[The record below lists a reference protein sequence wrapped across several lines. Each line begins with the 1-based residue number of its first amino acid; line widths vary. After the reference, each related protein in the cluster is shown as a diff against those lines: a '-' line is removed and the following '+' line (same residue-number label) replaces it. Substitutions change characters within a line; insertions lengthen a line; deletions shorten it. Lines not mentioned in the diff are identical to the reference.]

1 MSKTLG
7 SLPNGALVKDT
18 GTLYYGKPI
27 VWKIADK
34 GHTGY
39 PSGSVTLITEK
50 IITLKCFDAIE
61 SGNSDSNR
69 RSYGNNR
76 YSLSNIDKWL
86 NSDAAA
92 GKWWAATHSA
102 DAAPT
107 NANVWSNYN
116 EYDAQAGF
124 LNGFSANM
132 KAALLNTTI
141 TVAKNTVT
149 DGGGSETI
157 TRKLFLASTT
167 EVGLANENNI
177 AEGSKLAIF
186 SDNNSRLAYPTAE
199 AVSNSEYKD
208 TNSLTA
214 SKPWWWWLR
223 TPYASYS
230 CNARYVHS
238 GGTLNDASAYIGFRG
253 VRPLCNLKSE
263 ILVSDTTDSDGAYT
277 IIWNQPPTTPGSL
290 TMPGTVEGGKTAVIS
305 WGQSTDPEG
314 NLSGYVLERS
324 TNGGAYAQVYK
335 GLNRTYTDTITF
347 GWNTVQYRVKA
358 YDGAGLESG
367 YYTGTQKAVV
377 NNHPPVISGTD
388 SDLGTKSGPFSQA
401 YTITDEDSG
410 QTITATEK
418 IDGAVKRTFA
428 ANSGT
433 QYTFTITQADWVKIQ
448 NGSHALTVEAKD
460 SAGGVATRTFQFAK
474 NETEL
479 EFMLSAPLPAD
490 DMLTKAIMS
499 VTREIPAGAE
509 LKIYACN
516 NAFDA
521 APTWEDV
528 TQAVTTGNK
537 FFLSNTEKTAE
548 SWGFNFKISVK
559 RKNATGDCYI
569 QSVGGNFE

>member
-34 GHTGY
+34 NHVGY

-50 IITLKCFDAIE
+50 IITLKCFDAME
-61 SGNSDSNR
+61 SGNSDGNR

-92 GKWWAATHSA
+92 GRWWAATHSA

-157 TRKLFLASTT
+157 TRKVFYASTT
-167 EVGLANENNI
+167 EVGLANENNV

-186 SDNNSRLAYPTAE
+186 SDNASRLAYPTAE
-199 AVSNSEYKD
+199 AVSNSEYK
-208 TNSLTA
+208 TSGLA
-214 SKPWWWWLR
+214 VGRPWWWYLR
-223 TPYASYS
+223 TPYASHSY
-230 CNARYVHS
+230 YVRLVHT
-238 GGTLNDASAYIGFRG
+238 GGALSSASAFDGGGG

-263 ILVSDTTDSDGAYT
+263 ILVSDNTDSDGAYT

-324 TNGGAYAQVYK
+324 ANGGAYAQVYK

-367 YYTGTQKAVV
+367 YYTGQQKAVV

-388 SDLGTKSGPFSQA
+388 SDLGTKTGPFSQA

-418 IDGAVKRTFA
+418 IDGTVKRTFT

-448 NGSHALTVEAKD
+448 NGSHTLTVEAQD

-499 VTREIPAGAE
+499 VTRQIPAGAE
-509 LKIYACN
+509 LKVYACN

-537 FFLSNTEKTAE
+537 FFLSNREKTAE

-559 RKNATGDCYI
+559 RKNATGDCFI

>member
-50 IITLKCFDAIE
+50 IITLKCVDAKE
-61 SGNSDSNR
+61 SGNSDTNR

-76 YSLSNIDKWL
+76 YSLSNIDRWL

-92 GKWWAATHSA
+92 GRWWAATHSA

-167 EVGLANENNI
+167 EVGLPNENSI

-199 AVSNSEYKD
+199 AVSNSEYK
-208 TNSLTA
+208 TSNLAAGS
-214 SKPWWWWLR
+214 PWWWYLR
-223 TPYASYS
+223 TPYASDSYRVRIVNTDGSLGYAYAYS
-230 CNARYVHS
+230 GY
-238 GGTLNDASAYIGFRG
+238 GG

-263 ILVSDTTDSDGAYT
+263 ILVSDNTDSTGAYT

-324 TNGGAYAQVYK
+324 ANGGAYTQVYR

-367 YYTGTQKAVV
+367 YYTGQQKAVV

-418 IDGAVKRTFA
+418 IDGTVKRTFP

-448 NGSHALTVEAKD
+448 NGSHALTVEARD
-460 SAGGVATRTFQFAK
+460 SAGGVATRTFRFAK

-479 EFMLSAPLPAD
+479 EFMLSAPLTAD

-499 VTREIPAGAE
+499 VTRQIPAGAE
-509 LKIYACN
+509 LKVYACN

-537 FFLSNTEKTAE
+537 FFLANTEKTAE

-559 RKNATGDCYI
+559 RKDATGDCYI

>member
-34 GHTGY
+34 NHVGY

-50 IITLKCFDAIE
+50 IITLKCFDAME
-61 SGNSDSNR
+61 SGNSDGNR

-92 GKWWAATHSA
+92 GRWWAATHSA

-157 TRKLFLASTT
+157 TRKVFYASTT
-167 EVGLANENNI
+167 EVGLANENNV

-186 SDNNSRLAYPTAE
+186 SDNASRLAYPTAE
-199 AVSNSEYKD
+199 AVSNSEYK
-208 TNSLTA
+208 TSGLA
-214 SKPWWWWLR
+214 VGRPWWWYLR
-223 TPYASYS
+223 TPYASDS
-230 CNARYVHS
+230 CNVRGVHT
-238 GGTLNDASAYIGFRG
+238 GGALSYANAYYGNEG

-263 ILVSDTTDSDGAYT
+263 ILVSDNTDSDGAYT

-324 TNGGAYAQVYK
+324 ANGGAYAQVYK

-367 YYTGTQKAVV
+367 YYTGQQKAVV

-388 SDLGTKSGPFSQA
+388 SDLGTKTGPFSQA

-418 IDGAVKRTFA
+418 IDGTVKRTFT

-448 NGSHALTVEAKD
+448 NGSHTLTVEAQD

-499 VTREIPAGAE
+499 VTRQIPAGAE
-509 LKIYACN
+509 LKVYACN

-537 FFLSNTEKTAE
+537 FFLSNREKTAE

-559 RKNATGDCYI
+559 RKNATGDCFI

>member
-223 TPYASYS
+223 TPYASNS
-230 CNARYVHS
+230 CDARGVRAD
-238 GGTLNDASAYIGFRG
+238 GTLSGTNACNGHGG

-277 IIWNQPPTTPGSL
+277 IIWNQPPTTPGTL
-290 TMPGTVEGGKTAVIS
+290 FIS
-305 WGQSTDPEG
+305 CW
-314 NLSGYVLERS
+314 R
-324 TNGGAYAQVYK
+324 
-335 GLNRTYTDTITF
+335 
-347 GWNTVQYRVKA
+347 
-358 YDGAGLESG
+358 
-367 YYTGTQKAVV
+367 TGTAC
-377 NNHPPVISGTD
+377 
-388 SDLGTKSGPFSQA
+388 
-401 YTITDEDSG
+401 
-410 QTITATEK
+410 
-418 IDGAVKRTFA
+418 
-428 ANSGT
+428 
-433 QYTFTITQADWVKIQ
+433 
-448 NGSHALTVEAKD
+448 
-460 SAGGVATRTFQFAK
+460 
-474 NETEL
+474 
-479 EFMLSAPLPAD
+479 LSCWP
-490 DMLTKAIMS
+490 S
-499 VTREIPAGAE
+499 S
-509 LKIYACN
+509 
-516 NAFDA
+516 
-521 APTWEDV
+521 
-528 TQAVTTGNK
+528 
-537 FFLSNTEKTAE
+537 FFVSC
-548 SWGFNFKISVK
+548 W
-559 RKNATGDCYI
+559 
-569 QSVGGNFE
+569 

>member
-34 GHTGY
+34 NHVGY

-50 IITLKCFDAIE
+50 IITLKCFDAME
-61 SGNSDSNR
+61 SGNSDGNR
-69 RSYGNNR
+69 RNYGNNR

-92 GKWWAATHSA
+92 GRWWAATHSA

-157 TRKLFLASTT
+157 TRKVFYASTT
-167 EVGLANENNI
+167 EVGLANENNV

-186 SDNNSRLAYPTAE
+186 SDNASRLAYPTAE
-199 AVSNSEYKD
+199 AVSNSEYK
-208 TNSLTA
+208 TSGLA
-214 SKPWWWWLR
+214 VGRPWWWYLR
-223 TPYASYS
+223 TPYASDS
-230 CNARYVHS
+230 CNVRGVHT
-238 GGTLNDASAYIGFRG
+238 GGALSYANAYYGNEG

-263 ILVSDTTDSDGAYT
+263 ILVSDNTDSDGAYT

-324 TNGGAYAQVYK
+324 ANGGAYAQVYK

-367 YYTGTQKAVV
+367 YYTGQQKAVV

-388 SDLGTKSGPFSQA
+388 SDLGTKTGPFSQA

-418 IDGAVKRTFA
+418 IDGTVKRTFT

-448 NGSHALTVEAKD
+448 NGSHTLTVEAQD

-499 VTREIPAGAE
+499 VTRQIPAGAE
-509 LKIYACN
+509 LKVYACN

-537 FFLSNTEKTAE
+537 FFLSNREKTAE

-559 RKNATGDCYI
+559 RKNATGDCFI

>member
-34 GHTGY
+34 NHVGY

-50 IITLKCFDAIE
+50 IITLKCFDAME
-61 SGNSDSNR
+61 SGNSDGNR

-92 GKWWAATHSA
+92 GRWWAATHSA

-167 EVGLANENNI
+167 EVGLANENSV

-199 AVSNSEYKD
+199 AVSNSEYK
-208 TNSLTA
+208 TSGLA
-214 SKPWWWWLR
+214 VGSPWWWYLR
-223 TPYASYS
+223 TPYASNS
-230 CNARYVHS
+230 CHVRDVDTDGALGYTVAYNGS
-238 GGTLNDASAYIGFRG
+238 GG

-263 ILVSDTTDSDGAYT
+263 ILVSDNTDSDGAYT

-324 TNGGAYAQVYK
+324 ANGGAYAQVYK

-367 YYTGTQKAVV
+367 YYTGQQKTVV

-388 SDLGTKSGPFSQA
+388 SDLGTKTGPFSQA

-418 IDGAVKRTFA
+418 IDSAVKRTFA

-433 QYTFTITQADWVKIQ
+433 QYTFNITQADWVKIQ
-448 NGSHALTVEAKD
+448 NGSHTLTVEAKD

-479 EFMLSAPLPAD
+479 EFTLSAPLPAD

-499 VTREIPAGAE
+499 VTRQIPAGAE
-509 LKIYACN
+509 LKVYACN

-537 FFLSNTEKTAE
+537 FFLSNREKTAE

-559 RKNATGDCYI
+559 RKNATGDCFI

>member
-50 IITLKCFDAIE
+50 IITLKCVDAKE
-61 SGNSDSNR
+61 SGNSDTNR

-76 YSLSNIDKWL
+76 YSLSNIDRWL

-92 GKWWAATHSA
+92 GRWWAATHSA

-124 LNGFSANM
+124 LNSFSANM

-186 SDNNSRLAYPTAE
+186 SDNTSRLAYPTAE
-199 AVSNSEYKD
+199 AVSNSEYK
-208 TNSLTA
+208 TSGLA
-214 SKPWWWWLR
+214 AGSPWWWYLR
-223 TPYASYS
+223 TPYTSNSY
-230 CNARYVHS
+230 YVRGANT
-238 GGTLNDASAYIGFRG
+238 GGALSNASAYDGHEG

-263 ILVSDTTDSDGAYT
+263 ILVSDNTDSMGAYT

-324 TNGGAYAQVYK
+324 ANGGAYTQVYR

-367 YYTGTQKAVV
+367 YYTGQQKAVV

-388 SDLGTKSGPFSQA
+388 SDLGTKTGPFSQA

-418 IDGAVKRTFA
+418 IDGTVKRTFP

-448 NGSHALTVEAKD
+448 NGSHALTVEARD
-460 SAGGVATRTFQFAK
+460 SAGGVATRTFRFAK

-479 EFMLSAPLPAD
+479 EFMLSAPLTAD

-499 VTREIPAGAE
+499 VTRQIPAGAE
-509 LKIYACN
+509 LKVYACN

-537 FFLSNTEKTAE
+537 FFLANTEKTAE

-559 RKNATGDCYI
+559 RKDATGDCYI

>member
-34 GHTGY
+34 NHVGY

-50 IITLKCFDAIE
+50 IITLKCFDAME
-61 SGNSDSNR
+61 SGNSDGNR

-92 GKWWAATHSA
+92 GRWWAATHSA

-157 TRKLFLASTT
+157 TRKVFYASTT
-167 EVGLANENNI
+167 EVGLANENNV

-186 SDNNSRLAYPTAE
+186 SDNASRLAYPTAE
-199 AVSNSEYKD
+199 AVSNSEYK
-208 TNSLTA
+208 TSGLA
-214 SKPWWWWLR
+214 VGRPWWWYLR
-223 TPYASYS
+223 TPYASTSYS
-230 CNARYVHS
+230 VRFVS
-238 GGTLNDASAYIGFRG
+238 TVGTLSVTNAYSGHVG

-263 ILVSDTTDSDGAYT
+263 ILVSDNTDSDGAYT

-324 TNGGAYAQVYK
+324 ANGGAYAQVYK

-367 YYTGTQKAVV
+367 YYTGQQKAVV

-388 SDLGTKSGPFSQA
+388 SDLGTKTGPFSQA

-418 IDGAVKRTFA
+418 IDGTVKRTFT

-448 NGSHALTVEAKD
+448 NGSHTLTVEAQD

-499 VTREIPAGAE
+499 VTRQIPAGAE
-509 LKIYACN
+509 LKVYACN

-537 FFLSNTEKTAE
+537 FFLSNREKTAE

-559 RKNATGDCYI
+559 RKNATGDCFI

>member
-50 IITLKCFDAIE
+50 IITLKCVDAIE
-61 SGNSDSNR
+61 AGNSDSNR

-86 NSDAAA
+86 NSGAAA
-92 GKWWAATHSA
+92 GQWWAATHSA

-124 LNGFSANM
+124 LYGFSANM

-157 TRKLFLASTT
+157 TRQVFLASTT

-199 AVSNSEYKD
+199 AVSNSEYK
-208 TNSLTA
+208 TSGLA
-214 SKPWWWWLR
+214 AGSPWWWYLR
-223 TPYASYS
+223 TPYASNSYS
-230 CNARYVHS
+230 VRGVGTDGALSRNNAYNGYV
-238 GGTLNDASAYIGFRG
+238 G

-263 ILVSDTTDSDGAYT
+263 ILVSDNADSDGAYT

-367 YYTGTQKAVV
+367 YYTGAQKAVV

-388 SDLGTKSGPFSQA
+388 SDLGTKTGPFSQA

-418 IDGAVKRTFA
+418 IDGAVKRSFT

-433 QYTFTITQADWVKIQ
+433 QYTFTITQADWLKIQ
-448 NGSHALTVEAKD
+448 NGSHALTVEAQD
-460 SAGGVATRTFQFAK
+460 SAGGTATRTFQFAK

-479 EFMLSAPLPAD
+479 EFTLSAPLPAD
-490 DMLTKAIMS
+490 DMLTKAVMS
-499 VTREIPAGAE
+499 ITRQIPAGAE
-509 LKIYACN
+509 LKVYACN

-548 SWGFNFKISVK
+548 NWGFNFKISVK
-559 RKNATGDCYI
+559 RKSATGDCYI

>member
-50 IITLKCFDAIE
+50 IITLKCVDAKE
-61 SGNSDSNR
+61 SGNSDTNR

-76 YSLSNIDKWL
+76 YSLSNIDRWL

-92 GKWWAATHSA
+92 GRWWAATHSA

-167 EVGLANENNI
+167 EVGLPNENSI

-199 AVSNSEYKD
+199 AVSNSEYK
-208 TNSLTA
+208 TSNLAAGS
-214 SKPWWWWLR
+214 PWWWYLR
-223 TPYASYS
+223 TPYASHS
-230 CNARYVHS
+230 CSVRYVS
-238 GGTLNDASAYIGFRG
+238 TDGTLGYTDAYYGYGG

-263 ILVSDTTDSDGAYT
+263 ILVSDNTDSTGAYT

-324 TNGGAYAQVYK
+324 ANGGAYTQVYR

-367 YYTGTQKAVV
+367 YYTGQQKAVV

-388 SDLGTKSGPFSQA
+388 SDLGTKTGPFSQA

-418 IDGAVKRTFA
+418 IDGTVKRTFP

-448 NGSHALTVEAKD
+448 NGSHALTVEARD
-460 SAGGVATRTFQFAK
+460 SAGGVATRTFRFAK

-499 VTREIPAGAE
+499 VTRQIPAGAE
-509 LKIYACN
+509 LKVYACN

-537 FFLSNTEKTAE
+537 FFLANTEKTAE

-559 RKNATGDCYI
+559 RKDATGDCYI

>member
-50 IITLKCFDAIE
+50 IITLKCVDAKE
-61 SGNSDSNR
+61 SGNSDTNR

-76 YSLSNIDKWL
+76 YSLSNIDRWL

-92 GKWWAATHSA
+92 GRWWAATHSA

-167 EVGLANENNI
+167 EVGLPNENSI

-199 AVSNSEYKD
+199 AVSNSEYK
-208 TNSLTA
+208 TSNLAAGS
-214 SKPWWWWLR
+214 PWWWYLR
-223 TPYASYS
+223 THYASDS
-230 CNARYVHS
+230 CRVRSVRTDGALGLANACDGY
-238 GGTLNDASAYIGFRG
+238 GG

-263 ILVSDTTDSDGAYT
+263 ILVSDNTDSTGAYT

-324 TNGGAYAQVYK
+324 ANGGAYTQVYR

-367 YYTGTQKAVV
+367 YYTGQQKAVV

-418 IDGAVKRTFA
+418 IDGTVKRTFP

-448 NGSHALTVEAKD
+448 NGSHALTVEARD
-460 SAGGVATRTFQFAK
+460 SAGGVATRTFRFAK

-499 VTREIPAGAE
+499 VTRQIPAGAE
-509 LKIYACN
+509 LKVYACN

-537 FFLSNTEKTAE
+537 FFLANTEKTAE

-559 RKNATGDCYI
+559 RKDATGDCYI

>member
-34 GHTGY
+34 NHVGY

-50 IITLKCFDAIE
+50 IITLKCFDAME
-61 SGNSDSNR
+61 SGNSDGNR

-92 GKWWAATHSA
+92 GRWWAATHSA

-157 TRKLFLASTT
+157 TRKVFYASTT
-167 EVGLANENNI
+167 EVGLANENNV

-186 SDNNSRLAYPTAE
+186 SDNASRLAYPTAE
-199 AVSNSEYKD
+199 AVSNSEYK
-208 TNSLTA
+208 TSGLA
-214 SKPWWWWLR
+214 VGRPWWWYLR
-223 TPYASYS
+223 TPYASNSYFVRNVNTDGALS
-230 CNARYVHS
+230 VANAY
-238 GGTLNDASAYIGFRG
+238 GGHEG

-263 ILVSDTTDSDGAYT
+263 ILVSDNTDSDGAYT

-324 TNGGAYAQVYK
+324 ANGGAYAQVYK

-367 YYTGTQKAVV
+367 YYTGQQKAVV

-388 SDLGTKSGPFSQA
+388 SDLGTKTGPFSQA

-418 IDGAVKRTFA
+418 IDGTVKRTFT

-448 NGSHALTVEAKD
+448 NGSHTLTVEAQD

-499 VTREIPAGAE
+499 VTRQIPAGAE
-509 LKIYACN
+509 LKVYACN

-537 FFLSNTEKTAE
+537 FFLSNREKTAE

-559 RKNATGDCYI
+559 RKNATGDCFI

>member
-50 IITLKCFDAIE
+50 IITLKCVDAKE
-61 SGNSDSNR
+61 SGNSDTNR

-76 YSLSNIDKWL
+76 YSLSNIDRWL

-92 GKWWAATHSA
+92 GRWWAATHSA

-124 LNGFSANM
+124 LNSFSANM

-186 SDNNSRLAYPTAE
+186 SDNTSRLAYPTAE
-199 AVSNSEYKD
+199 AVSNSEYK
-208 TNSLTA
+208 TSGLA
-214 SKPWWWWLR
+214 AGSPWWWYLR
-223 TPYASYS
+223 TPYTSNSY
-230 CNARYVHS
+230 YVRGANT
-238 GGTLNDASAYIGFRG
+238 GGALSNASAYDGHEG

-263 ILVSDTTDSDGAYT
+263 ILVSDNTDSTGAYT

-324 TNGGAYAQVYK
+324 ANGGAYTQVYR

-367 YYTGTQKAVV
+367 YYTGQQKAVV

-388 SDLGTKSGPFSQA
+388 SDLGTKTGPFSQA

-418 IDGAVKRTFA
+418 IDGTVKRTFP

-448 NGSHALTVEAKD
+448 NGSHALTVEARD
-460 SAGGVATRTFQFAK
+460 SAGGVATRTFRFAK

-479 EFMLSAPLPAD
+479 EFMLSAPLTAD

-499 VTREIPAGAE
+499 VTRQIPAGAE
-509 LKIYACN
+509 LKVYACN

-537 FFLSNTEKTAE
+537 FFLANTEKTAE

-559 RKNATGDCYI
+559 RKDATGDCYI

>member
-34 GHTGY
+34 NHVGY

-50 IITLKCFDAIE
+50 IITLKCFDAME
-61 SGNSDSNR
+61 SGNSDGNR

-92 GKWWAATHSA
+92 GRWWAATHSA

-157 TRKLFLASTT
+157 TRKVFYASTT
-167 EVGLANENNI
+167 EVGLANENNV

-186 SDNNSRLAYPTAE
+186 SDNASRLAYPTAE
-199 AVSNSEYKD
+199 AVSNSEYK
-208 TNSLTA
+208 TSGLA
-214 SKPWWWWLR
+214 VGRPWWWYLR
-223 TPYASYS
+223 TPYASNS
-230 CNARYVHS
+230 CNVRHVSTDGALS
-238 GGTLNDASAYIGFRG
+238 GTGAYSGNEG

-263 ILVSDTTDSDGAYT
+263 ILVSDNTDSDGAYT

-324 TNGGAYAQVYK
+324 ANGGAYAQVYK

-367 YYTGTQKAVV
+367 YYTGQQKAVV

-388 SDLGTKSGPFSQA
+388 SDLGTKTGPFSQA

-418 IDGAVKRTFA
+418 IDGTVKRTFT

-448 NGSHALTVEAKD
+448 NGSHTLTVEAQD

-499 VTREIPAGAE
+499 VTRQIPAGAE
-509 LKIYACN
+509 LKVYACN

-537 FFLSNTEKTAE
+537 FFLSNREKTAE

-559 RKNATGDCYI
+559 RKNATGDCFI

>member
-50 IITLKCFDAIE
+50 IITLKCVDAKE
-61 SGNSDSNR
+61 SGNSDTNR

-76 YSLSNIDKWL
+76 YSLSNIDRWL

-92 GKWWAATHSA
+92 GRWWAATHSA

-124 LNGFSANM
+124 LNSFSANM

-186 SDNNSRLAYPTAE
+186 SDNTSRLAYPTAE
-199 AVSNSEYKD
+199 AVSNSEYK
-208 TNSLTA
+208 TSGLA
-214 SKPWWWWLR
+214 AGSPWWWYLR
-223 TPYASYS
+223 TPYTSDSCYARHVSAGGALSSAS
-230 CNARYVHS
+230 ADS
-238 GGTLNDASAYIGFRG
+238 GGGG

-263 ILVSDTTDSDGAYT
+263 ILVSDNTDSTGAYT

-324 TNGGAYAQVYK
+324 ANGGAYTQVYR

-367 YYTGTQKAVV
+367 YYTGQQKAVV

-388 SDLGTKSGPFSQA
+388 SDLGTKTGPFSQA

-418 IDGAVKRTFA
+418 IDGTVKRTFP

-448 NGSHALTVEAKD
+448 NGSHAMTVEARD
-460 SAGGVATRTFQFAK
+460 SAGGVATRTFRFAK

-479 EFMLSAPLPAD
+479 EFMLSAPLTAD

-499 VTREIPAGAE
+499 VTRQIPAGAE
-509 LKIYACN
+509 LKVYACN

-537 FFLSNTEKTAE
+537 FFLANTEKTAE

-559 RKNATGDCYI
+559 RKDATGDCYI

>member
-34 GHTGY
+34 NHVGY

-50 IITLKCFDAIE
+50 IITLKCFDAME
-61 SGNSDSNR
+61 SGNSDGNR

-92 GKWWAATHSA
+92 GRWWAATHSA

-157 TRKLFLASTT
+157 TRKVFYASTT
-167 EVGLANENNI
+167 EVGLANENNV

-186 SDNNSRLAYPTAE
+186 SDNASRLAYPTAE
-199 AVSNSEYKD
+199 AVSNSEYK
-208 TNSLTA
+208 TSGLA
-214 SKPWWWWLR
+214 VGRPWWWYLR
-223 TPYASYS
+223 TPYASDSYHV
-230 CNARYVHS
+230 RFVGT
-238 GGTLNDASAYIGFRG
+238 GGTLSTAYAYDGYEG
-253 VRPLCNLKSE
+253 ARPLCNLKSE
-263 ILVSDTTDSDGAYT
+263 ILVSDNTDSDGAYT

-324 TNGGAYAQVYK
+324 ANGGAYAQVYK

-367 YYTGTQKAVV
+367 YYTGQQKAVV

-388 SDLGTKSGPFSQA
+388 SDLGTKTGPFSQA

-418 IDGAVKRTFA
+418 IDGTVKRTFT

-448 NGSHALTVEAKD
+448 NGSHTLTVEAQD

-499 VTREIPAGAE
+499 VTRQIPAGAE
-509 LKIYACN
+509 LKVYACN

-537 FFLSNTEKTAE
+537 FFLSNREKTAE

-559 RKNATGDCYI
+559 RKNATGDCFI

>member
-50 IITLKCFDAIE
+50 IITLKCVDAKE
-61 SGNSDSNR
+61 SGNSDTNR

-76 YSLSNIDKWL
+76 YSLSNIDRWL

-92 GKWWAATHSA
+92 GRWWAATHSA

-124 LNGFSANM
+124 LNSFSANM

-186 SDNNSRLAYPTAE
+186 SDNTSRLAYPTAE
-199 AVSNSEYKD
+199 AVSNSEYK
-208 TNSLTA
+208 TSGLA
-214 SKPWWWWLR
+214 AGSPWWWYLR
-223 TPYASYS
+223 TPYTSYS
-230 CNARYVHS
+230 YFVRNVNS
-238 GGTLNDASAYIGFRG
+238 GGALSHAYASNGYGG

-263 ILVSDTTDSDGAYT
+263 ILVSDNTDSTGAYT

-324 TNGGAYAQVYK
+324 ANGGAYTQVYR

-367 YYTGTQKAVV
+367 YYTGQQKAVV

-388 SDLGTKSGPFSQA
+388 SDLGTKTGPFSQA

-418 IDGAVKRTFA
+418 IDGTVKRTFP

-448 NGSHALTVEAKD
+448 NGSHALTVEARD
-460 SAGGVATRTFQFAK
+460 SAGGVATRTFRFAK

-479 EFMLSAPLPAD
+479 EFMLSAPLTAD

-499 VTREIPAGAE
+499 VTRQIPAGAE
-509 LKIYACN
+509 LKVYACN

-537 FFLSNTEKTAE
+537 FFLANTEKTAE

-559 RKNATGDCYI
+559 RKDATGDCYI

>member
-34 GHTGY
+34 NHVGY

-50 IITLKCFDAIE
+50 IITLKCFDAME
-61 SGNSDSNR
+61 SGNSDGNR

-92 GKWWAATHSA
+92 GRWWAATHSA

-167 EVGLANENNI
+167 EVGLANENSV

-199 AVSNSEYKD
+199 AVSNSEYK
-208 TNSLTA
+208 TSGLA
-214 SKPWWWWLR
+214 VGSPWWWYLR
-223 TPYASYS
+223 TPYASNS
-230 CNARYVHS
+230 CRVRYVS
-238 GGTLNDASAYIGFRG
+238 TAGTLGSASASNGHGG
-253 VRPLCNLKSE
+253 VRTLCNLKSE
-263 ILVSDTTDSDGAYT
+263 ILVSDNTDSDGAYT

-324 TNGGAYAQVYK
+324 ANGGAYAQVYK

-367 YYTGTQKAVV
+367 YYTGQQKTVV

-388 SDLGTKSGPFSQA
+388 SDLGTKTGPFSQA

-418 IDGAVKRTFA
+418 IDSAVKRTFA

-433 QYTFTITQADWVKIQ
+433 QYTFNITQADWVKIQ
-448 NGSHALTVEAKD
+448 NGSHTLTVEAKD

-479 EFMLSAPLPAD
+479 EFTLSAPLPAD

-499 VTREIPAGAE
+499 VTRQIPAGAE
-509 LKIYACN
+509 LKVYACN

-537 FFLSNTEKTAE
+537 FFLSNREKTAE

-559 RKNATGDCYI
+559 RKNATGDCFI

>member
-34 GHTGY
+34 NHVGY

-50 IITLKCFDAIE
+50 IITLKCFDAME
-61 SGNSDSNR
+61 SGNSDGNR

-92 GKWWAATHSA
+92 GRWWAATHSA

-157 TRKLFLASTT
+157 TRKVFYASTT
-167 EVGLANENNI
+167 EVGLANENNV

-186 SDNNSRLAYPTAE
+186 SDNASRLAYPTAE
-199 AVSNSEYKD
+199 AVSNSEYK
-208 TNSLTA
+208 TSGLA
-214 SKPWWWWLR
+214 VGRPWWWYLR
-223 TPYASYS
+223 TPYASSSYRV
-230 CNARYVHS
+230 RYVNTDGALSH
-238 GGTLNDASAYIGFRG
+238 TYAYYGREG

-263 ILVSDTTDSDGAYT
+263 ILVSDNTDSDGAYT

-324 TNGGAYAQVYK
+324 ANGGAYAQVYK

-367 YYTGTQKAVV
+367 YYTGQQKAVV

-388 SDLGTKSGPFSQA
+388 SDLGTKTGPFSQA

-418 IDGAVKRTFA
+418 IDGTVKRTFT

-448 NGSHALTVEAKD
+448 NGSHTLTVEAQD

-499 VTREIPAGAE
+499 VTRQIPAGAE
-509 LKIYACN
+509 LKVYACN

-537 FFLSNTEKTAE
+537 FFLSNREKTAE

-559 RKNATGDCYI
+559 RKNATGDCFI

>member
-1 MSKTLG
+1 M
-7 SLPNGALVKDT
+7 
-18 GTLYYGKPI
+18 
-27 VWKIADK
+27 W
-34 GHTGY
+34 
-39 PSGSVTLITEK
+39 
-50 IITLKCFDAIE
+50 
-61 SGNSDSNR
+61 SD
-69 RSYGNNR
+69 
-76 YSLSNIDKWL
+76 
-86 NSDAAA
+86 
-92 GKWWAATHSA
+92 
-102 DAAPT
+102 
-107 NANVWSNYN
+107 YN

-186 SDNNSRLAYPTAE
+186 SDNTSRLAYPTAE
-199 AVSNSEYKD
+199 AVSNSEYK
-208 TNSLTA
+208 TSGLA
-214 SKPWWWWLR
+214 AGSPWWWYLR
-223 TPYASYS
+223 TPYTSLSYS
-230 CNARYVHS
+230 VRGVGA
-238 GGTLNDASAYIGFRG
+238 GGTLSDALAYGGYGG

-263 ILVSDTTDSDGAYT
+263 ILVSDNTDSTGAYT

-324 TNGGAYAQVYK
+324 ANGGAYTRVYR

-367 YYTGTQKAVV
+367 YYTGQQKAVV

-388 SDLGTKSGPFSQA
+388 SDLGTKTGPFSQA

-418 IDGAVKRTFA
+418 IDGTVKRTFP

-448 NGSHALTVEAKD
+448 NGSHTLTVEARD
-460 SAGGVATRTFQFAK
+460 SAGGVATRTFRFAK

-499 VTREIPAGAE
+499 VTRQIPAGAE
-509 LKIYACN
+509 LKVYACN

-537 FFLSNTEKTAE
+537 FFLANTEKTAE

-559 RKNATGDCYI
+559 RKDATGDCYV

>member
-50 IITLKCFDAIE
+50 IITLKCVDAKE
-61 SGNSDSNR
+61 SGNSDTNR

-76 YSLSNIDKWL
+76 YSLSNIDRWL

-92 GKWWAATHSA
+92 GRWWAATHSA

-167 EVGLANENNI
+167 EVGLPNENSI

-199 AVSNSEYKD
+199 AVSNSEYK
-208 TNSLTA
+208 TSNLAAGS
-214 SKPWWWWLR
+214 PWWWYLR
-223 TPYASYS
+223 TPYASNSYLVRRV
-230 CNARYVHS
+230 NT
-238 GGTLNDASAYIGFRG
+238 GGALSLAGAYDGYGG

-263 ILVSDTTDSDGAYT
+263 ILVSDNTDSTGAYT

-324 TNGGAYAQVYK
+324 ANGGAYTQVYR

-367 YYTGTQKAVV
+367 YYTGQQKAVV

-388 SDLGTKSGPFSQA
+388 SDLGTKTGPFSQA

-418 IDGAVKRTFA
+418 IDGTVKRTFP

-448 NGSHALTVEAKD
+448 NGSHALTVEARD
-460 SAGGVATRTFQFAK
+460 SAGGVATRTFRFAK

-499 VTREIPAGAE
+499 VTRQIPAGAE
-509 LKIYACN
+509 LKVYACN

-537 FFLSNTEKTAE
+537 FFLANTEKTAE

-559 RKNATGDCYI
+559 RKDATGDCYI

>member
-50 IITLKCFDAIE
+50 IITLKCVDAKE
-61 SGNSDSNR
+61 SGNSDTNR

-76 YSLSNIDKWL
+76 YSLSNIDRWL

-92 GKWWAATHSA
+92 GRWWAATHSA

-167 EVGLANENNI
+167 EVGLPNENSI

-199 AVSNSEYKD
+199 AVSNSEYK
-208 TNSLTA
+208 TSNLAAGS
-214 SKPWWWWLR
+214 PWWWYLR
-223 TPYASYS
+223 TPYASDS
-230 CNARYVHS
+230 CTVRNVFTD
-238 GGTLNDASAYIGFRG
+238 GTLSNAFAYYGYVG

-263 ILVSDTTDSDGAYT
+263 ILVSDNTDSTGAYT

-324 TNGGAYAQVYK
+324 ANGGAYTQVYR

-367 YYTGTQKAVV
+367 YYTGQQKAVV

-388 SDLGTKSGPFSQA
+388 SDLGTKTGPFSQA

-418 IDGAVKRTFA
+418 IDGTVKRTFP

-448 NGSHALTVEAKD
+448 NGSHALTVEARD
-460 SAGGVATRTFQFAK
+460 SAGGVATRTFRFAK

-499 VTREIPAGAE
+499 VTRQIPAGAE
-509 LKIYACN
+509 LKVYACN

-537 FFLSNTEKTAE
+537 FFLANTEKTAE

-559 RKNATGDCYI
+559 RKDATGDCYI

>member
-50 IITLKCFDAIE
+50 IITLKCVDAKE
-61 SGNSDSNR
+61 SGNSDTNR

-76 YSLSNIDKWL
+76 YSLSNIDRWL

-92 GKWWAATHSA
+92 GRWWAATHSA

-124 LNGFSANM
+124 LNSFSANM

-186 SDNNSRLAYPTAE
+186 SDNTSRLAYPTAE
-199 AVSNSEYKD
+199 AVSNSEYK
-208 TNSLTA
+208 TSGLA
-214 SKPWWWWLR
+214 AGSPWWWYLR
-223 TPYASYS
+223 TPYTSDSYRVR
-230 CNARYVHS
+230 NV
-238 GGTLNDASAYIGFRG
+238 GTDGALSVADAYNGYGG

-263 ILVSDTTDSDGAYT
+263 ILVSDNTDSTGAYT

-324 TNGGAYAQVYK
+324 ANGGAYTQVYR

-367 YYTGTQKAVV
+367 YYTGQQKAVV

-388 SDLGTKSGPFSQA
+388 SDLGTKTGPFSQA

-418 IDGAVKRTFA
+418 IDGTVKRTFP

-448 NGSHALTVEAKD
+448 NGSHALTVEARD
-460 SAGGVATRTFQFAK
+460 SAGGVATRTFRFAK

-479 EFMLSAPLPAD
+479 EFMLSAPLTAD

-499 VTREIPAGAE
+499 VTRQIPAGAE
-509 LKIYACN
+509 LKVYACN

-537 FFLSNTEKTAE
+537 FFLANTEKTAE

-559 RKNATGDCYI
+559 RKDATGDCYI

>member
-34 GHTGY
+34 NHVGY

-50 IITLKCFDAIE
+50 IITLKCFDAME
-61 SGNSDSNR
+61 SGNSDGNR

-92 GKWWAATHSA
+92 GRWWAATHSA

-157 TRKLFLASTT
+157 TRKVFYASTT
-167 EVGLANENNI
+167 EVGLANENNV

-186 SDNNSRLAYPTAE
+186 SDNASRLAYPTAE
-199 AVSNSEYKD
+199 AVSNSEYK
-208 TNSLTA
+208 TSGLA
-214 SKPWWWWLR
+214 VGRPWWWYLR
-223 TPYASYS
+223 TPYAPYSYYV
-230 CNARYVHS
+230 RYVS
-238 GGTLNDASAYIGFRG
+238 TGGALSYAYAYIGYEG

-263 ILVSDTTDSDGAYT
+263 ILVSDNTDSDGAYT

-324 TNGGAYAQVYK
+324 ANGGAYAQVYK

-367 YYTGTQKAVV
+367 YYTGQQKAVV

-388 SDLGTKSGPFSQA
+388 SDLGTKTGPFSQA

-418 IDGAVKRTFA
+418 IDGTVKRTFT

-448 NGSHALTVEAKD
+448 NGSHTLTVEAQD

-499 VTREIPAGAE
+499 VTRQIPAGAE
-509 LKIYACN
+509 LKVYACN

-537 FFLSNTEKTAE
+537 FFLSNREKTAE

-559 RKNATGDCYI
+559 RKNATGDCFI

>member
-50 IITLKCFDAIE
+50 IITLKCVDAIE

-107 NANVWSNYN
+107 NANVWSDYN

-167 EVGLANENNI
+167 EVGLTNENNV

-199 AVSNSEYKD
+199 AVNNSEYK
-208 TNSLTA
+208 TSGLA
-214 SKPWWWWLR
+214 AGSPWWWWLR
-223 TPYASYS
+223 TPYASGS
-230 CNARYVHS
+230 CSVRLVNTVGALNHTYAYN
-238 GGTLNDASAYIGFRG
+238 GTRG

-263 ILVSDTTDSDGAYT
+263 ILVSDNTDSDGAYT

-290 TMPGTVEGGKTAVIS
+290 TMPATVEGGKTAVIS

-324 TNGGAYAQVYK
+324 ANGGAYTQVYK

-367 YYTGTQKAVV
+367 YYTGQQKAVV

-418 IDGAVKRTFA
+418 IDGAVKRTFP

-433 QYTFTITQADWVKIQ
+433 QYTFNITQADWVKIQ
-448 NGSHALTVEAKD
+448 NGSHTLTVEAQD
-460 SAGGVATRTFQFAK
+460 SAGGVATRTFRFAK

-479 EFMLSAPLPAD
+479 EFSLSAPLPAD

-499 VTREIPAGAE
+499 VTRQIPAGAE
-509 LKIYACN
+509 LKVYACN

-537 FFLSNTEKTAE
+537 FFLSNREKTAE

-559 RKNATGDCYI
+559 RKSATGDCYI

>member
-50 IITLKCFDAIE
+50 IITLKCVDAIE
-61 SGNSDSNR
+61 AGNSDGNR

-76 YSLSNIDKWL
+76 YSLSNIDRWL

-107 NANVWSNYN
+107 NANVWSGYN

-124 LNGFSANM
+124 LNGFSTNM
-132 KAALLNTTI
+132 KAALLSTTI

-157 TRKLFLASTT
+157 TRKMFLASTT

-199 AVSNSEYKD
+199 AVKNSEY
-208 TNSLTA
+208 TNSSLA
-214 SKPWWWWLR
+214 AGKPWWWYLR

-230 CNARYVHS
+230 CSVRCVLTVGTLGSHYAYS
-238 GGTLNDASAYIGFRG
+238 GGVG

-263 ILVSDTTDSDGAYT
+263 ILVSDNTDSDGAYT
-277 IIWNQPPTTPGSL
+277 IIWNQPPTIPGSL
-290 TMPGTVEGGKTAVIS
+290 TMPDTVEGGKTATIT

-324 TNGGAYAQVYK
+324 TNGGTYAQVYK
-335 GLNRTYTDTITF
+335 GLNRSYIDTIQF
-347 GWNTVQYRVKA
+347 GWDTVQYRVKA

-367 YYTGTQKAVV
+367 YYTGTKKGVV

-388 SDLGTKSGPFSQA
+388 SDLGTKSGPFSQS
-401 YTITDEDSG
+401 YTITDEDSA

-418 IDGAVKRTFA
+418 IDGTVKRSFTA
-428 ANSGT
+428 GNGT
-433 QYTFTITQADWVKIQ
+433 QYTFTITQEDWMKIQ
-448 NGSHALTVEAKD
+448 NGSHTLTVEAKD
-460 SAGGVATRTFQFAK
+460 SAGGTAARTWQFAK
-474 NETEL
+474 RETEL

-499 VTREIPAGAE
+499 VTRQIPAGAE
-509 LKIYACN
+509 LKVYACN

-528 TQAVTTGNK
+528 TQAVNTGNK
-537 FFLSNTEKTAE
+537 FFLSNTTKTAE

-559 RKNATGDCYI
+559 RKDATGDCYI

>member
-34 GHTGY
+34 NHVGY

-50 IITLKCFDAIE
+50 IITLKCFDAME
-61 SGNSDSNR
+61 SGNSDGNR

-92 GKWWAATHSA
+92 GRWWAATHSA

-157 TRKLFLASTT
+157 TRKVFYASTT
-167 EVGLANENNI
+167 EVGLANENNV

-186 SDNNSRLAYPTAE
+186 SDNASRLAYPTAE
-199 AVSNSEYKD
+199 AVSNSEYK
-208 TNSLTA
+208 TSGLA
-214 SKPWWWWLR
+214 VGRPWWWYLR
-223 TPYASYS
+223 TPYASDSYHVRNVS
-230 CNARYVHS
+230 T
-238 GGTLNDASAYIGFRG
+238 GGTLSYTCAYYGYEG

-263 ILVSDTTDSDGAYT
+263 ILVSDNTDSDGAYT

-324 TNGGAYAQVYK
+324 ANGGAYAQVYK

-367 YYTGTQKAVV
+367 YYTGQQKAVV

-388 SDLGTKSGPFSQA
+388 SDLGTKTGPFSQA

-418 IDGAVKRTFA
+418 IDGTVKRTFT

-448 NGSHALTVEAKD
+448 NGSHTLTVEAQD

-499 VTREIPAGAE
+499 VTRQIPAGAE
-509 LKIYACN
+509 LKVYACN

-537 FFLSNTEKTAE
+537 FFLSNREKTAE

-559 RKNATGDCYI
+559 RKNATGDCFI

>member
-34 GHTGY
+34 NHVGY

-50 IITLKCFDAIE
+50 IITLKCFDAME
-61 SGNSDSNR
+61 SGNSDGNR

-92 GKWWAATHSA
+92 GRWWAATHSA

-167 EVGLANENNI
+167 EVGLANENSV

-199 AVSNSEYKD
+199 AVSNSEYK
-208 TNSLTA
+208 TSGLA
-214 SKPWWWWLR
+214 VGSPWWWYLR
-223 TPYASYS
+223 TPYASDSYS
-230 CNARYVHS
+230 VRYVYTD
-238 GGTLNDASAYIGFRG
+238 GTLSDANAFGGGEG

-263 ILVSDTTDSDGAYT
+263 ILVSDNTDSDGAYT

-324 TNGGAYAQVYK
+324 ANGGAYAQVYK

-367 YYTGTQKAVV
+367 YYTGQQKTVV

-388 SDLGTKSGPFSQA
+388 SDLGTKTGPFSQA

-418 IDGAVKRTFA
+418 IDSAVKRTFA

-433 QYTFTITQADWVKIQ
+433 QYTFNITQADWVKIQ
-448 NGSHALTVEAKD
+448 NGSHTLTVEAKD

-479 EFMLSAPLPAD
+479 EFTLSAPLPAD

-499 VTREIPAGAE
+499 VTRQIPAGAE
-509 LKIYACN
+509 LKVYACN

-537 FFLSNTEKTAE
+537 FFLSNREKTAE

-559 RKNATGDCYI
+559 RKNATGDCFI

>member
-34 GHTGY
+34 NHVGY

-50 IITLKCFDAIE
+50 IITLKCFDAME
-61 SGNSDSNR
+61 SGNSDGNR

-92 GKWWAATHSA
+92 GRWWAATHSA

-167 EVGLANENNI
+167 EVGLANENSV

-199 AVSNSEYKD
+199 AVSNSEYK
-208 TNSLTA
+208 TSGLA
-214 SKPWWWWLR
+214 VGSPWWWYLR

-230 CNARYVHS
+230 YYVRGVS
-238 GGTLNDASAYIGFRG
+238 TDGTLGGTSAYDGLGG

-263 ILVSDTTDSDGAYT
+263 ILVSDNTDSDGAYT

-324 TNGGAYAQVYK
+324 ANGGAYAQVYK

-367 YYTGTQKAVV
+367 YYTGQQKTVV

-388 SDLGTKSGPFSQA
+388 SDLGTKTGPFSQA

-418 IDGAVKRTFA
+418 IDSAVKRTFA

-433 QYTFTITQADWVKIQ
+433 QYTFNITQADWVKIQ
-448 NGSHALTVEAKD
+448 NGSHTLTVEAKD

-479 EFMLSAPLPAD
+479 EFTLSAPLPAD

-499 VTREIPAGAE
+499 VTRQIPAGAE
-509 LKIYACN
+509 LKVYACN

-537 FFLSNTEKTAE
+537 FFLSNREKTAE

-559 RKNATGDCYI
+559 RKNATGDCFI

>member
-50 IITLKCFDAIE
+50 IITLKCVDAKE
-61 SGNSDSNR
+61 SGNSDTNR

-76 YSLSNIDKWL
+76 YSLSNIDRWL

-92 GKWWAATHSA
+92 GRWWAATHSA

-124 LNGFSANM
+124 LNSFSANM

-186 SDNNSRLAYPTAE
+186 SDNTSRLAYPTAE
-199 AVSNSEYKD
+199 AVSNSEYK
-208 TNSLTA
+208 TSGLA
-214 SKPWWWWLR
+214 AGSPWWWYLR
-223 TPYASYS
+223 TPYTSRSYYVRRV
-230 CNARYVHS
+230 NA
-238 GGTLNDASAYIGFRG
+238 GGALGHAYAYHGNEG

-263 ILVSDTTDSDGAYT
+263 ILVSDNTDSTGAYT

-324 TNGGAYAQVYK
+324 ANGGAYTQVYR

-367 YYTGTQKAVV
+367 YYTGQQKAVV

-388 SDLGTKSGPFSQA
+388 SDLGTKTGPFSQA

-418 IDGAVKRTFA
+418 IDGTVKRTFP

-448 NGSHALTVEAKD
+448 NGSHALTVEARD
-460 SAGGVATRTFQFAK
+460 SAGGVATRTFRFAK

-479 EFMLSAPLPAD
+479 EFMLSAPLTAD

-499 VTREIPAGAE
+499 VTRQIPAGAE
-509 LKIYACN
+509 LKVYACN

-537 FFLSNTEKTAE
+537 FFLANTEKTAE

-559 RKNATGDCYI
+559 RKDATGDCYI

>member
-50 IITLKCFDAIE
+50 IITLKCVDAKE
-61 SGNSDSNR
+61 SGNSDTNR

-76 YSLSNIDKWL
+76 YSLSNIDRWL

-92 GKWWAATHSA
+92 GRWWAATHSA

-167 EVGLANENNI
+167 EVGLPNENSI

-199 AVSNSEYKD
+199 AVSNSEYK
-208 TNSLTA
+208 TSNLAAGS
-214 SKPWWWWLR
+214 PWWWYLR
-223 TPYASYS
+223 TPYASDS
-230 CNARYVHS
+230 CRVRSVRTDGALGLANACDGY
-238 GGTLNDASAYIGFRG
+238 GG

-263 ILVSDTTDSDGAYT
+263 ILVSDNTDSTGAYT

-305 WGQSTDPEG
+305 WGQSTDLEG

-324 TNGGAYAQVYK
+324 ANGGAYTQVYR

-367 YYTGTQKAVV
+367 YYTGQQKAVV

-418 IDGAVKRTFA
+418 IDGTVKRTFP

-448 NGSHALTVEAKD
+448 NGSHALTVEARD
-460 SAGGVATRTFQFAK
+460 SAGGVATRTFRFAK

-499 VTREIPAGAE
+499 VTRQIPAGAE
-509 LKIYACN
+509 LKVYACN

-537 FFLSNTEKTAE
+537 FFLANTEKTAE

-559 RKNATGDCYI
+559 RKDATGDCYI

>member
-34 GHTGY
+34 NHVGY

-50 IITLKCFDAIE
+50 IITLKCFDAME
-61 SGNSDSNR
+61 SGNSDGNR

-92 GKWWAATHSA
+92 GRWWAATHSA

-157 TRKLFLASTT
+157 TRKVFYASTT
-167 EVGLANENNI
+167 EVGLANENNV

-186 SDNNSRLAYPTAE
+186 SDNASRLAYPTAE
-199 AVSNSEYKD
+199 AVSNSEYK
-208 TNSLTA
+208 TSGLA
-214 SKPWWWWLR
+214 VGRPWWWYLR
-223 TPYASYS
+223 TPYASDS
-230 CNARYVHS
+230 CYVRLVRAD
-238 GGTLNDASAYIGFRG
+238 GPLGRTYAYDGSVG

-263 ILVSDTTDSDGAYT
+263 ILVSDNTDSDGAYT

-324 TNGGAYAQVYK
+324 ANGGAYAQVYK

-367 YYTGTQKAVV
+367 YYTGQQKAVV

-388 SDLGTKSGPFSQA
+388 SDLGTKTGPFSQA

-418 IDGAVKRTFA
+418 IDGTVKRTFT

-448 NGSHALTVEAKD
+448 NGSHTLTVEAQD

-499 VTREIPAGAE
+499 VTRQIPAGAE
-509 LKIYACN
+509 LKVYACN

-537 FFLSNTEKTAE
+537 FFLSNREKTAE

-559 RKNATGDCYI
+559 RKNATGDCFI

>member
-34 GHTGY
+34 NHVGY

-50 IITLKCFDAIE
+50 IITLKCFDAME
-61 SGNSDSNR
+61 SGNSDGNR

-92 GKWWAATHSA
+92 GRWWAATHSA

-157 TRKLFLASTT
+157 TRKVFYASTT
-167 EVGLANENNI
+167 EVGLANENNV

-186 SDNNSRLAYPTAE
+186 SDNASRLAYPTAE
-199 AVSNSEYKD
+199 AVSNSEYK
-208 TNSLTA
+208 TSGLA
-214 SKPWWWWLR
+214 VGRPWWWYLR
-223 TPYASYS
+223 TPYASNSYIV
-230 CNARYVHS
+230 RDVYS
-238 GGTLNDASAYIGFRG
+238 GGALSHTHAYYGYVG
-253 VRPLCNLKSE
+253 ARPLCNLKSE
-263 ILVSDTTDSDGAYT
+263 ILVSDNTDSDGAYT

-324 TNGGAYAQVYK
+324 ANGGAYAQVYK

-367 YYTGTQKAVV
+367 YYTGQQKAVV

-388 SDLGTKSGPFSQA
+388 SDLGTKTGPFSQA

-418 IDGAVKRTFA
+418 IDGTVKRTFT

-448 NGSHALTVEAKD
+448 NGSHTLTVEAQD

-499 VTREIPAGAE
+499 VTRQIPAGAE
-509 LKIYACN
+509 LKVYACN

-537 FFLSNTEKTAE
+537 FFLSNREKTAE

-559 RKNATGDCYI
+559 RKNATGDCFI

>member
-50 IITLKCFDAIE
+50 IITLKCVDAKE
-61 SGNSDSNR
+61 SGNSDTNR

-76 YSLSNIDKWL
+76 YSLSNIDRWL

-92 GKWWAATHSA
+92 GRWWAATHSA

-124 LNGFSANM
+124 LNSFSANM

-186 SDNNSRLAYPTAE
+186 SDNTSRLAYPTAE
-199 AVSNSEYKD
+199 AVSNSEYK
-208 TNSLTA
+208 TSGLA
-214 SKPWWWWLR
+214 AGSPWWWYLR
-223 TPYASYS
+223 TPYTSNSY
-230 CNARYVHS
+230 YVRS
-238 GGTLNDASAYIGFRG
+238 VSADGALSRASAYNGGEG

-263 ILVSDTTDSDGAYT
+263 ILVSDNTDSTGAYT

-324 TNGGAYAQVYK
+324 ANGGAYTQVYR

-367 YYTGTQKAVV
+367 YYTGQQKAVV

-388 SDLGTKSGPFSQA
+388 SDLGTKTGPFSQA

-418 IDGAVKRTFA
+418 IDGTVKRTFP

-448 NGSHALTVEAKD
+448 NGSHALTVEARD
-460 SAGGVATRTFQFAK
+460 SAGGVATRTFRFAK

-479 EFMLSAPLPAD
+479 EFMLSAPLTAD

-499 VTREIPAGAE
+499 VTRQIPAGAE
-509 LKIYACN
+509 LKVYACN

-537 FFLSNTEKTAE
+537 FFLANTEKTAE

-559 RKNATGDCYI
+559 RKDATGDCYI